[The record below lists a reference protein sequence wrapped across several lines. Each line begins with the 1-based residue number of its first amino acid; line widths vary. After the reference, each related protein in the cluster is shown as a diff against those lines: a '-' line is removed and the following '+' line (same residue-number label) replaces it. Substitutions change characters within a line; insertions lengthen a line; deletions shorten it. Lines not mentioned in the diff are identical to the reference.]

1 MGTGTTGR
9 GGAATPAPPPGD
21 SGAAGS
27 GAGDTADTGAGGTA
41 SKSRAG
47 TASNGRAGRNTA
59 SSRAGRIL
67 RAVLG
72 RLGAALLVVWV
83 TATIVF
89 VALRATGD
97 PLEAIL
103 GGPGS
108 QAGPEAVAH
117 AQRAYGLDQ
126 PILLQ
131 YVSQLW
137 RTATLQF
144 GDSYARKQPVA
155 DLLATNVPP
164 TVLLAS
170 LALILAWALALA
182 GALVSTTQRGWLGRA
197 VRSLLAGV
205 ETVVSVTPH
214 FFLGAVL
221 ILVFAS
227 GLGWFPATSSGAAP
241 AGLVLP
247 VVTLAVPL
255 AGYLA
260 HVMRGS
266 LAEVDA
272 APFATTARSRGGS
285 ETRVLLTHTLR
296 HAALPALALSG
307 WAYGSLLSGAVVV
320 EALFARPGLGRML
333 LEATLVRDVPVVVGA
348 VAVIALLYVAVML
361 VTDVLE
367 VVVDPRLRRS
377 IGAAQ

>member
-1 MGTGTTGR
+1 M
-9 GGAATPAPPPGD
+9 
-21 SGAAGS
+21 
-27 GAGDTADTGAGGTA
+27 
-41 SKSRAG
+41 
-47 TASNGRAGRNTA
+47 
-59 SSRAGRIL
+59 GRIL
-67 RAVLG
+67 RTVLG
-72 RLGAALLVVWV
+72 RFGAALLVVWV

-108 QAGPEAVAH
+108 QAGPEAVAE
-117 AQRAYGLDQ
+117 ARLSYGLDQ
-126 PILLQ
+126 PVFVQ
-131 YVSQLW
+131 YLSQLR

-155 DLLATNVPP
+155 DLLAAHVPP

-170 LALILAWALALA
+170 LALLLAWVLALA
-182 GALVSTTQRGWLGRA
+182 GALASTARRGWIGRA
-197 VRSLLAGV
+197 TRAVLAGI
-205 ETVVSVTPH
+205 ETIVSVTPH
-214 FFLGAVL
+214 FFLGAIL

-227 GLGWFPATSSGAAP
+227 GLGWFPATSSGSAP

-260 HVMRGS
+260 HVMHGS
-266 LAEVDA
+266 LAEADA
-272 APFATTARSRGGS
+272 APFATTARARGGS
-285 ETRVLLTHTLR
+285 EARVLLTHTLR

-320 EALFARPGLGRML
+320 EALFARPGLGRLL

-348 VAVIALLYVAVML
+348 VAVIALLYVAVMFL
-361 VTDVLE
+361 TDLLE
-367 VVVDPRLRRS
+367 WVVDPRLRPRTRT
-377 IGAAQ
+377 AVHA

>member
-1 MGTGTTGR
+1 M
-9 GGAATPAPPPGD
+9 
-21 SGAAGS
+21 
-27 GAGDTADTGAGGTA
+27 
-41 SKSRAG
+41 KV
-47 TASNGRAGRNTA
+47 
-59 SSRAGRIL
+59 RIV

-108 QAGPEAVAH
+108 QAGPEAVAQ
-117 AQRAYGLDQ
+117 ARSSYGLDQ

-131 YVSQLW
+131 YATQLW

-155 DLLATNVPP
+155 DLLAANVPP

-170 LALILAWALALA
+170 LALLLAWVLALA
-182 GALVSTTQRGWLGRA
+182 GAVLSTVQRGRVGRV
-197 VRSLLAGV
+197 VRSVLAGV
-205 ETVVSVTPH
+205 ETIVSVTPH

-227 GLGWFPATSSGAAP
+227 ALGWFPATGTGTSPAA
-241 AGLVLP
+241 LVLP

-266 LAEVDA
+266 LDEADD
-272 APFATTARSRGGS
+272 APFTTTARARGGS
-285 ETRVLLTHTLR
+285 EPRVLLTHTLR

-320 EALFARPGLGRML
+320 EALFARPGLGRLL

-348 VAVIALLYVAVML
+348 VAVIALLYVVVML
-361 VTDVLE
+361 LTDLLE
-367 VVVDPRLRRS
+367 GIVDPRLRETHAKR
-377 IGAAQ
+377 AAS

>member
-1 MGTGTTGR
+1 MGQ
-9 GGAATPAPPPGD
+9 
-21 SGAAGS
+21 
-27 GAGDTADTGAGGTA
+27 
-41 SKSRAG
+41 
-47 TASNGRAGRNTA
+47 
-59 SSRAGRIL
+59 IL
-67 RAVLG
+67 RTVLG
-72 RLGAALLVVWV
+72 RIGAALLVVWV

-97 PLEAIL
+97 PLEAVL

-108 QAGPEAVAH
+108 QAGPEAVAE
-117 AQRAYGLDQ
+117 ARAAYGLDQ
-126 PILLQ
+126 PVWVQ
-131 YVSQLW
+131 YLSQLW

-155 DLLATNVPP
+155 DLLAAHVPP

-170 LALILAWALALA
+170 LALLLAWVLALA
-182 GALVSTTQRGWLGRA
+182 GALASTAQRGWIGRVTRA
-197 VRSLLAGV
+197 VLAGI
-205 ETVVSVTPH
+205 ETIVSVTPH
-214 FFLGAVL
+214 FFLGAIL

-227 GLGWFPATSSGAAP
+227 GLGWFPATSSGSAP

-247 VVTLAVPL
+247 VITLAVPL

-266 LAEVDA
+266 LAEADA

-285 ETRVLLTHTLR
+285 EARVLLTHTLR

-320 EALFARPGLGRML
+320 EALFARPGLGRLL

-348 VAVIALLYVAVML
+348 VAVIALLYVAVMFL
-361 VTDVLE
+361 TDLLE
-367 VVVDPRLRRS
+367 WVVDPRLRPRER
-377 IGAAQ
+377 AEVTP